1 MRQAE
6 FSQLY
11 QEASQ
16 LCEQLT
22 WLQGQPKQVKRLAW
36 EGRLS
41 VQQASTLLAECVQL
55 AASIEAQL
63 SKIVEYLDTTVSI
76 RANEP
81 DQTPLRLVLR
91 HNRVPAYRR
100 SRLG

>member
-1 MRQAE
+1 MRKAE

-11 QEASQ
+11 QEANQ

-22 WLQGQPKQVKRLAW
+22 WLHGQPKQVKRLAW

-55 AASIEAQL
+55 ATQIEAQL
-63 SKIVEYLDTTVSI
+63 DKIAEHLDMTVSTQ
-76 RANEP
+76 ASDP
-81 DQTPLRLVLR
+81 DQPPLRLVPR
-91 HNRVPAYRR
+91 STRAQSYQH